1 MVSAKTGEAGLINEM
16 ESIAYLTHYYDL
28 VLETIKTMKIM
39 RGTLDATFELNK
51 FQIHSKK

>member
-1 MVSAKTGEAGLINEM
+1 MVSAKTGEAARINER
-16 ESIAYLTHYYDL
+16 ESLAHLTHYHGL

-51 FQIHSKK
+51 FQIHAKK

>member
-1 MVSAKTGEAGLINEM
+1 MVSAKTGEAALINEM